1 MCPPACALDFV
12 TQADILLNVTW
23 SQVGTSS
30 QFLGLPR
37 FNEKLLIDFNQTSC
51 GFSDVSSLPGN
62 ALKKTSTPL
71 QLSVPGVSKRA
82 INHRWIILSRSS
94 AEAICLCLACSLCL
108 CTHCNQRFCIF
119 WMKFCKLICSKKQNT
134 LSVAFKAK
142 FKQVFDN

>member
-1 MCPPACALDFV
+1 MSHGVRLVRLP
-12 TQADILLNVTW
+12 
-23 SQVGTSS
+23 SS
-30 QFLGLPR
+30 SVCLGLMR
-37 FNEKLLIDFNQTSC
+37 NYSSILIRPHVVFQMFHLCRATRS
-51 GFSDVSSLPGN
+51 
-62 ALKKTSTPL
+62 KKTSTPL

-119 WMKFCKLICSKKQNT
+119 WMKFCKLICSKKQKT